1 MIPLKYFARLYH
13 LPVVEKDSGRQLGN
27 LSDVYVFKNSG
38 DIFAIVA
45 TNENILYRNRLIYAN
60 NIVEEKPDALLVRGF
75 GERFASVLPVENS
88 EIRSYKSAL
97 HNKKVVQSGEVLGK
111 IKDCCFDFETGRMCE
126 IELGRGLTDDLI
138 HGRDHLKLSGNVWV
152 MKSDVVVSDEEK
164 LLSSGKGMKKM
175 MKGKRT

>member
-13 LPVVEKDSGRQLGN
+13 LPVIEKNSGRQLGT
-27 LSDVYVFKNSG
+27 LSDVYVMKNSG

-60 NIVEEKPDALLVRGF
+60 NILEESPKGLLVRGF
-75 GERFASVLPVENS
+75 GERFSSVLPVENS
-88 EIRSYKSAL
+88 EIRSYKNAL
-97 HNKKVVQSGEVLGK
+97 YNKKVLQSGEILGK

-126 IELGRGLTDDLI
+126 IELGRGLPDDLL
-138 HGRDHLKLSGNVWV
+138 HGRDHLKVSGNVWV
-152 MKSDVVVSDEEK
+152 LNSDVVVSDREE